1 MTPADRR
8 AFIRDN
14 LPVSPVPAIPEIRLH
29 KAGPASGLGRLAT
42 HDTAGFAA
50 PYWAHYWAG
59 GLALARHILDHP
71 ESVAGRRVLDLGA
84 GSGLVAIAAAKAGA
98 RQVTA
103 IDTDPYAVTA
113 LELNAALNGVQLD
126 IRAGDVAG
134 LDTPDAD
141 LILAGDLFY
150 SEELASTVVAFLDRC
165 RIDALIGDPWRRSRP
180 LTRLQEIARY
190 DVAESG
196 STTKPGGVF
205 RFLHRAP

>member
-1 MTPADRR
+1 MTPADTK

-14 LPVSPVPAIPEIRLH
+14 LPVAPVPGVPEILLH
-29 KAGPASGLGRLAT
+29 KAAPDSGLGHLAAR
-42 HDTAGFAA
+42 DAEGFGA

-71 ESVAGRRVLDLGA
+71 ECVAGRCILDLGA

-113 LELNAALNGVQLD
+113 IELNAALNGVQLD

-150 SEELASTVVAFLDRC
+150 SEELASMVVAFLDRC
-165 RIDALIGDPWRRSRP
+165 RIDALIGDPWRRSLP
-180 LTRLQEIARY
+180 LTRLREIARY

-196 STTKPGGVF
+196 RTTKPGGVF
-205 RFLHRAP
+205 RFLHRPP